1 MTQITKD
8 LRIGEILNLDCA
20 NEIIPFRLE
29 MGMHCI
35 GCPASAMETIE
46 EACMVHGVDADDLVS
61 RINAQLSGADA

>member
-1 MTQITKD
+1 MTEIKKD

-20 NEIIPFRLE
+20 NEIIPFLLE

-46 EACMVHGVDADDLVS
+46 EACMVHGVDADDLVA
-61 RINAQLSGADA
+61 RINARLKEVDA

>member
-1 MTQITKD
+1 MTEIKKD

-20 NEIIPFRLE
+20 NEIIPFLLE

-46 EACMVHGVDADDLVS
+46 EACMVHGVDADDLVA
-61 RINAQLSGADA
+61 RINAHLKEVDA